1 MGSEKLNFSSFDVEE
16 ALTSFPGV
24 NDSVGFFCLCLCLC
38 LVVQDSVQLDNILW
52 SREGFRK
59 GHQRLWREVF
69 TAVIDFLGVR
79 ETSAF

>member
-38 LVVQDSVQLDNILW
+38 LVVQDSVQLDSILW

-59 GHQRLWREVF
+59 GHQCLW
-69 TAVIDFLGVR
+69 
-79 ETSAF
+79 